1 MSDGAGGGVV
11 ERARDAAARG
21 AWEQAFDLLM
31 EADVVGP
38 LAPADLPLLGEV
50 AYAAGHL
57 DVTIEAWE
65 RAHAACLEAGDHVAA
80 AGAAV
85 RVAMHVLFDT
95 ALMAPVRGW
104 LARAER
110 LLEGRGETP
119 AHAWLAVVRSYE
131 RMLTGDTPGARQ
143 WARRAIEVGATC
155 DPAACAIGRVA
166 EARLLIL
173 DGDVPQGLALLDEAG
188 VATVSGDLDPL
199 STGVVYCEL
208 VCALQGLA
216 LYDVAEEW
224 TEAMERWCET
234 NAIGSLHGRCRVHR
248 AEILRLRG
256 SCNEAESQALVAC
269 EELRPYL
276 RRELGW
282 PLNELGRIRL
292 HKRDIAGA
300 EEALLGAH
308 RAGWDPQPGLALV
321 RLAQGDVATAA
332 ASIRDALER
341 PLRVP
346 SKERPPNTDLQRAP
360 LLEAQVEIEIAA
372 GDIDRARSAADELEL
387 VAARF
392 ESKALVASATLA
404 RGRVRLADGDAT
416 GAEQSFSEA
425 VRLWNEVGA
434 PYEAAIAR
442 LGLADAHHASGSE
455 QRAVLERHAAR
466 TILEEIEAAPTVSPA
481 ADVAHHDALDEQP
494 AASVNVFR
502 REGDYWTVIF
512 DGRTVRVRDLKG
524 MHYLARLLADPGR
537 EFHVLD
543 LVAAE
548 SGSMTDLDRG
558 HAAGLPR
565 SVLGDAGEMLDAAS
579 QGRLPAPSRRDRR
592 RHRTGARRRR
602 RRARRTGRHRTRL
615 PGSRTLACRW
625 LERSRSTSRIRVR
638 ARPRWCDP
646 RRPPSDHPDRRAPSL
661 ARRASQPNHPHRHL
675 LRLHARPSNPRR
687 MEILTSTGD
696 NRARARKTR
705 LSEESKWP
713 ARRRLRSRSRTWPP
727 RPGHRRASGGER
739 DLPDLVALDE
749 AHPLVEP
756 SGRAARRD
764 RQAQRRPALC
774 RQTRCRLRDE
784 LPVRCRAR
792 RTRDRRRRR

>member
-1 MSDGAGGGVV
+1 MLGLV

-21 AWEQAFDLLM
+21 DWQQAFDLLM
-31 EADVVGP
+31 EADADGL
-38 LAPADLPLLGEV
+38 LAPTDLPVLGEV

-65 RAHAACLEAGDHVAA
+65 RAHAACMQAGDQVAA

-85 RVAMHVLFDT
+85 RLAMHLLFDT

-110 LLEGRGETP
+110 LLEGREETP
-119 AHAWLAVVRSYE
+119 AHAWLAVVRAYE
-131 RMLTGDTPGARQ
+131 RMLTGDLPGARQ
-143 WARRAIEVGATC
+143 WARRAIEVGSRC

-173 DGDVPQGLALLDEAG
+173 DGDVQQGLALLDEAG
-188 VATVSGDLDPL
+188 VATVSGELDPL

-216 LYDVAEEW
+216 LYDVAEQW

-256 SCNEAESQALVAC
+256 SCHEAQSQALMAC

-292 HKRDIAGA
+292 HQGDIAGA
-300 EEALLGAH
+300 EEALLAAH

-321 RLAQGDVATAA
+321 RLAQGDVAAAA
-332 ASIRDALER
+332 ASIRDALEH

-360 LLEAQVEIEIAA
+360 LLEAQVEIAIAA
-372 GDIDRARSAADELEL
+372 GDIDRARSAADELDL

-392 ESKALVASATLA
+392 ESKALVASAAHA

-416 GAEQSFSEA
+416 GAEQSLSEA

-434 PYEAAIAR
+434 PYEAALAR
-442 LGLADAHHASGSE
+442 LGLADAHHASGSD
-455 QRAVLERHAAR
+455 QRADMERQAAR
-466 TILEEIEAAPTVSPA
+466 TILEEIEAAPTVPPA
-481 ADVAHHDALDEQP
+481 ADVAHRDALDEQP

-512 DGRTVRVRDLKG
+512 DGHTVHVRDLKG

-548 SGSMTDLDRG
+548 TGSVAHVDSGQTAR
-558 HAAGLPR
+558 LPR
-565 SVLGDAGEMLDAAS
+565 SALGDAGEMLDARAKDAYRR
-579 QGRLPAPSRRDRR
+579 RLAEIDDDIEQAHAIGDGERAAQADAERDFLLRELSRAVGLSGRDRR
-592 RHRTGARRRR
+592 A
-602 RRARRTGRHRTRL
+602 
-615 PGSRTLACRW
+615 
-625 LERSRSTSRIRVR
+625 
-638 ARPRWCDP
+638 
-646 RRPPSDHPDRRAPSL
+646 
-661 ARRASQPNHPHRHL
+661 AS
-675 LRLHARPSNPRR
+675 AS
-687 MEILTSTGD
+687 E
-696 NRARARKTR
+696 RARAGVTR
-705 LSEESKWP
+705 AIRQAITRIAEHHPQLGEH
-713 ARRRLRSRSRTWPP
+713 LSRTIRTGTYCAYMPDP
-727 RPGHRRASGGER
+727 RA
-739 DLPDLVALDE
+739 
-749 AHPLVEP
+749 
-756 SGRAARRD
+756 
-764 RQAQRRPALC
+764 PAGW
-774 RQTRCRLRDE
+774 E
-784 LPVRCRAR
+784 S
-792 RTRDRRRRR
+792 